1 MASKRE
7 RTLRRIRIVIDV
19 INVIISIAVAAT
31 TVYTFLDVHDRM
43 YIFPRILYM
52 GAFINAITGVKHTI
66 SDKKL
71 QGAAV
76 FIFAVVLVAA
86 GLFYYVFN
94 LVVAVGMEWVE
105 KKLNYYQ

>member
-19 INVIISIAVAAT
+19 INVILSIAVVAA
-31 TVYTFLDVHDRM
+31 TVYTFSDVHERM

-86 GLFYYVFN
+86 GLFCTRIVSAN
-94 LVVAVGMEWVE
+94 T
-105 KKLNYYQ
+105 

>member
-1 MASKRE
+1 
-7 RTLRRIRIVIDV
+7 
-19 INVIISIAVAAT
+19 
-31 TVYTFLDVHDRM
+31 
-43 YIFPRILYM
+43 M

-86 GLFYYVFN
+86 GLFCTRIVSAN
-94 LVVAVGMEWVE
+94 T
-105 KKLNYYQ
+105 